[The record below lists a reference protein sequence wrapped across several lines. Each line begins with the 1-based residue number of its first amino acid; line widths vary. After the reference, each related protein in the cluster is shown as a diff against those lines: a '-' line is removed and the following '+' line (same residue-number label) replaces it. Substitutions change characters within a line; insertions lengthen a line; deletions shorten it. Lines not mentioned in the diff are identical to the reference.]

1 MVDENQVQSAVRSLL
16 DAIGDDPHRE
26 GLQNTPLR
34 VARMYSEL
42 FSGIGVDAASVIDAV
57 FEEEDTH
64 GGLVK
69 LKDIP
74 FHSICEHHLLPFFGR
89 ASITYIPRGRIAG
102 ASKLARALDI
112 IAKRP
117 QLQERMTQQLADAI
131 YEALDPEGL
140 AVMLEA
146 EHLCMAMR
154 GVRKAGS
161 SISTS
166 AVRGSLWSEEMSRNM
181 LLASLGMATE

>member
-1 MVDENQVQSAVRSLL
+1 
-16 DAIGDDPHRE
+16 
-26 GLQNTPLR
+26 
-34 VARMYSEL
+34 MYSEL
-42 FSGIGVDAASVIDAV
+42 FSGIGVDAAEVIDAV
-57 FEEEDTH
+57 FEDEDTH
-64 GGLVK
+64 GGLVR

-89 ASITYIPRGRIAG
+89 ANIAYIPKGKVAG
-102 ASKLARALDI
+102 ASKLVRALET

-131 YEALDPEGL
+131 HKALEPDGV
-140 AVMLEA
+140 AVLLEA

-154 GVRKAGS
+154 GVRKVGS

-166 AVRGSLWSEEMSRNM
+166 AVRGSFWSEETSRGM
-181 LLASLGMATE
+181 LLASLGLAAE